1 MIGTSAGVK
10 TKSYLPNSLN
20 FQDREIYKI
29 GFTALDC
36 MRRDGKLC
44 DVTLIADNNRFT
56 AHKIVLAA
64 TIPFFNGMFLS
75 NMAESTKSE
84 VTIHGVD
91 ACALEAF
98 IGYAYTG
105 LVQINPRNVQSIL
118 IGANFLQLN
127 NVRNICCRYIS
138 ERLTVD
144 IVLPIRNLAQSY
156 LCTDLVSA
164 CEAYIYKN
172 FEDIA
177 RTTSFFNLE
186 GCELMELLESDE
198 LNVSSEERLFHIIMS
213 WVEFETKSNSDTETN
228 SVISESVNVIEL
240 PEYYDSNVHSIK
252 PSVSS
257 EIGHRNSC
265 CNGSLHSTHH
275 FHSCHCST
283 QIFNSKSR
291 TAFLP
296 CLLRRIR
303 LPLIPVSY
311 IFSVISRHDLIRKDI
326 RCRDI
331 LDEVRDVLLM
341 SWKMSEFFN
350 CRPRKCQD
358 IFGVIYAVGGWNTD
372 LECHGIV
379 ETYHPSLGRWEL
391 SESMI
396 SKRSRIGV
404 VALNGLLYAI
414 GGFDGNSRL
423 RTTEVYNPKTGKWAT
438 VASMI
443 CRRSAAGA
451 AAYDGCLY
459 VCGGF
464 DGQTSLRTC
473 EMYIP
478 EQDTWKLISSLN
490 EPRSAGGLVAL
501 NGRLYAIGGHN
512 GLAVFSTVEC
522 YEKGGDLPKTL
533 SPSSRFETDHQN
545 NGIQQS
551 PTNVWYSV
559 ANMLHRRCRHGAT
572 AFRDRI
578 IVAGGYDGASFL
590 QSVEMFDPTTGPDR
604 NGLHGQWTEISS
616 LSVPR
621 SRVGLAVT
629 AGCLYAIGGY
639 DGSTHLRT
647 VECFKSPIKQNPYEL
662 SSTVLQSKF
671 NTLSNLLNKPKI
683 SDNCSDHVDGD
694 DDDNNDD
701 GVSFNHHPCSVQSDF
716 ESISS
721 CNSTE
726 AVTFVRTTQNGKT
739 MMLEKLKPKPIS
751 HQPSIPSASV
761 NVNCNVGTSTLSSVI
776 PTSSNPFADWQWSS
790 GPSLVAH
797 EGWVGIC
804 VLPFDQSSSVH

>member
-1 MIGTSAGVK
+1 
-10 TKSYLPNSLN
+10 
-20 FQDREIYKI
+20 
-29 GFTALDC
+29 
-36 MRRDGKLC
+36 
-44 DVTLIADNNRFT
+44 
-56 AHKIVLAA
+56 
-64 TIPFFNGMFLS
+64 MFLS

-213 WVEFETKSNSDTETN
+213 WVEFEAKSNPDTETN

-240 PEYYDSNVHSIK
+240 PENYDSNVYSIK

-257 EIGHRNSC
+257 EIGHQNLC

-275 FHSCHCST
+275 SHSCHCST
-283 QIFNSKSR
+283 QIFNSKPR
-291 TAFLP
+291 TDFLP

-311 IFSVISRHDLIRKDI
+311 IFSVISRHELIRKDI

-341 SWKMSEFFN
+341 SWKTSEFFN
-350 CRPRKCQD
+350 CRPRRCQD

-379 ETYHPSLGRWEL
+379 EIYHPSLGRWEL

-522 YEKGGDLPKTL
+522 YEKSDLPKTL
-533 SPSSRFETDHQN
+533 LPSSRFETDHQN
-545 NGIQQS
+545 NGIRQS

-647 VECFKSPIKQNPYEL
+647 VECFKSPIKQNPSEL
-662 SSTVLQSKF
+662 SNNVLQSKF

-683 SDNCSDHVDGD
+683 SDNCSDYVDGD

-701 GVSFNHHPCSVQSDF
+701 GVSCNHHPCSVHSDF

-751 HQPSIPSASV
+751 HKPSIPSASV
-761 NVNCNVGTSTLSSVI
+761 NINCYSRTSTLSSVI
-776 PTSSNPFADWQWSS
+776 PSSSNPFADWQWSS
-790 GPSLVAH
+790 GPSLIAH

>member
-1 MIGTSAGVK
+1 MSGTSAGVK

-213 WVEFETKSNSDTETN
+213 WVEFEAKSNPDTETN

-240 PEYYDSNVHSIK
+240 PENYDSNVYSIK

-257 EIGHRNSC
+257 EIGHQNLC

-275 FHSCHCST
+275 SHSCHCST
-283 QIFNSKSR
+283 QIFNSKPR
-291 TAFLP
+291 TDFLP

-311 IFSVISRHDLIRKDI
+311 IFSVISRHELIRKDI

-341 SWKMSEFFN
+341 SWKTSEFFN
-350 CRPRKCQD
+350 CRPRRCQD

-379 ETYHPSLGRWEL
+379 EIYHPSLGRWEL

-522 YEKGGDLPKTL
+522 YEKSDLPKTL
-533 SPSSRFETDHQN
+533 LPSSRFETDHQN
-545 NGIQQS
+545 NGIRQS

-629 AGCLYAIGGY
+629 AGCLYAIGESYFFYG
-639 DGSTHLRT
+639 
-647 VECFKSPIKQNPYEL
+647 L
-662 SSTVLQSKF
+662 SVV
-671 NTLSNLLNKPKI
+671 P
-683 SDNCSDHVDGD
+683 
-694 DDDNNDD
+694 
-701 GVSFNHHPCSVQSDF
+701 
-716 ESISS
+716 
-721 CNSTE
+721 
-726 AVTFVRTTQNGKT
+726 
-739 MMLEKLKPKPIS
+739 
-751 HQPSIPSASV
+751 
-761 NVNCNVGTSTLSSVI
+761 
-776 PTSSNPFADWQWSS
+776 
-790 GPSLVAH
+790 
-797 EGWVGIC
+797 
-804 VLPFDQSSSVH
+804 

>member
-1 MIGTSAGVK
+1 MSIISRMFLKPV
-10 TKSYLPNSLN
+10 N
-20 FQDREIYKI
+20 E
-29 GFTALDC
+29 
-36 MRRDGKLC
+36 
-44 DVTLIADNNRFT
+44 LIATQNNADANRFT
-56 AHKIVLAA
+56 AHKVVLAA

-84 VTIHGVD
+84 VAIHGLD

-144 IVLPIRNLAQSY
+144 IVLPLRSLAQSF

-164 CEAYIYKN
+164 CEIYIFRN
-172 FEDIA
+172 FEKIA
-177 RTTSFFNLE
+177 HTSSFFNLE
-186 GCELMELLESDE
+186 ISELLELLESDE
-198 LNVSSEERLFHIIMS
+198 LNVSSEEQLFHIVMS
-213 WVEFETKSNSDTETN
+213 WVEYDTKLSSHTGANSDSSGSLTGP
-228 SVISESVNVIEL
+228 SENCVFNE
-240 PEYYDSNVHSIK
+240 NSIK
-252 PSVSS
+252 SDNYNGTDYPTPC
-257 EIGHRNSC
+257 RNS
-265 CNGSLHSTHH
+265 SLHSVHYS
-275 FHSCHCST
+275 HSPYSV
-283 QIFNSKSR
+283 KSSDNKPR
-291 TAFLP
+291 TDFLP

-303 LPLIPVSY
+303 LPLIPVSF
-311 IFSVISRHDLIRKDI
+311 IFSVISRHELIRQDI

-331 LDEVRDVLLM
+331 LDEVRDTLLM
-341 SWKMSEFFN
+341 SWKTTEFFN
-350 CRPRKCQD
+350 CRPRRCQD
-358 IFGVIYAVGGWNTD
+358 VFGVIYAVGGWNAD

-396 SKRSRIGV
+396 SRRSRIGV

-414 GGFDGNSRL
+414 GGFDGTSRL
-423 RTTEVYNPKTGKWAT
+423 RTTEVYNPKVGKWMT
-438 VASMI
+438 VAPMI

-478 EQDTWKLISSLN
+478 EQNTWKLISSLN

-501 NGRLYAIGGHN
+501 GGRLYAIGGHN

-522 YEKGGDLPKTL
+522 YEKSGDIPRAL
-533 SPSSRFETDHQN
+533 SPSSYCETNPRVRQN
-545 NGIQQS
+545 S
-551 PTNVWYSV
+551 TNVWYSV

-578 IVAGGYDGASFL
+578 IVAGGYNGASFL

-604 NGLHGQWTEISS
+604 NGLYGQWTEILS

-629 AGCLYAIGGY
+629 AGCLYAIG
-639 DGSTHLRT
+639 
-647 VECFKSPIKQNPYEL
+647 E
-662 SSTVLQSKF
+662 
-671 NTLSNLLNKPKI
+671 
-683 SDNCSDHVDGD
+683 
-694 DDDNNDD
+694 
-701 GVSFNHHPCSVQSDF
+701 
-716 ESISS
+716 
-721 CNSTE
+721 
-726 AVTFVRTTQNGKT
+726 
-739 MMLEKLKPKPIS
+739 
-751 HQPSIPSASV
+751 
-761 NVNCNVGTSTLSSVI
+761 
-776 PTSSNPFADWQWSS
+776 
-790 GPSLVAH
+790 
-797 EGWVGIC
+797 
-804 VLPFDQSSSVH
+804 

>member
-1 MIGTSAGVK
+1 MKLGP
-10 TKSYLPNSLN
+10 YLPNTLN
-20 FQDREIYKI
+20 FQDREVYKT
-29 GFTALDC
+29 GFLALDC

-44 DVTLIADNNRFT
+44 DITLIADSNRFT
-56 AHKIVLAA
+56 AHRVVLAA

-84 VTIHGVD
+84 VAIHGLD

-144 IVLPIRNLAQSY
+144 IVLPLRSLAQSF

-164 CEAYIYKN
+164 CETYIFKN
-172 FEDIA
+172 FEKIA
-177 RTTSFFNLE
+177 HTSSFFNLE
-186 GCELMELLESDE
+186 ISELMELLESDE
-198 LNVSSEERLFHIIMS
+198 LNVSSEEQLFHIVMS
-213 WVEFETKSNSDTETN
+213 WVEYDTKLSSHTDANSDSSRSTTGP
-228 SVISESVNVIEL
+228 SENCVVNV
-240 PEYYDSNVHSIK
+240 NSIK
-252 PSVSS
+252 SGNHNGIDCPTPC
-257 EIGHRNSC
+257 R
-265 CNGSLHSTHH
+265 NGSLHSVHNS
-275 FHSCHCST
+275 HSPYSVKSSD
-283 QIFNSKSR
+283 SKPR
-291 TAFLP
+291 TDFLP

-303 LPLIPVSY
+303 LPLIPVSF
-311 IFSVISRHDLIRKDI
+311 IFSVISRHELIRQDI

-331 LDEVRDVLLM
+331 LDEVRDTLLM
-341 SWKMSEFFN
+341 SWKTSEFFN
-350 CRPRKCQD
+350 CRPRRCQD
-358 IFGVIYAVGGWNTD
+358 VFGVIYAVGGWNAD

-396 SKRSRIGV
+396 SRRSRIGV

-414 GGFDGNSRL
+414 GGFDGTSRL
-423 RTTEVYNPKTGKWAT
+423 RTTEVYNPKVGKWVT
-438 VASMI
+438 VAPMI

-478 EQDTWKLISSLN
+478 EQNTWKLISSLN
-490 EPRSAGGLVAL
+490 EPRSAGGLVSL

-522 YEKGGDLPKTL
+522 YEKGGDILRAL
-533 SPSSRFETDHQN
+533 STFSHRETNPHVRQN
-545 NGIQQS
+545 

-590 QSVEMFDPTTGPDR
+590 QSVEMFDPTTGPDH
-604 NGLHGQWTEISS
+604 NGLYGQWTEILS

-639 DGSTHLRT
+639 DGTTHLRT
-647 VECFKSPIKQNPYEL
+647 VECFKPTNKRNINEFPSECLPLGYD
-662 SSTVLQSKF
+662 
-671 NTLSNLLNKPKI
+671 TLSNLLNKLTT
-683 SDNCSDHVDGD
+683 SDSYDNC
-694 DDDNNDD
+694 D
-701 GVSFNHHPCSVQSDF
+701 GVSCDNHLSSVNSDL

-721 CNSTE
+721 FTSTE
-726 AVTFVRTTQNGKT
+726 EVGDIRNRLNIAS
-739 MMLEKLKPKPIS
+739 EKQKPKPKNNNTKS
-751 HQPSIPSASV
+751 PAPPASTI
-761 NVNCNVGTSTLSSVI
+761 VNCNGGTSSSSSI
-776 PTSSNPFADWQWSS
+776 ASSNPFSDWQWSLA
-790 GPSLVAH
+790 PQLIAH
-797 EGWVGIC
+797 EGWVGVC
-804 VLPFDQSSSVH
+804 VLPFDQSLS

>member
-1 MIGTSAGVK
+1 
-10 TKSYLPNSLN
+10 
-20 FQDREIYKI
+20 
-29 GFTALDC
+29 
-36 MRRDGKLC
+36 
-44 DVTLIADNNRFT
+44 
-56 AHKIVLAA
+56 
-64 TIPFFNGMFLS
+64 
-75 NMAESTKSE
+75 
-84 VTIHGVD
+84 
-91 ACALEAF
+91 
-98 IGYAYTG
+98 
-105 LVQINPRNVQSIL
+105 
-118 IGANFLQLN
+118 
-127 NVRNICCRYIS
+127 
-138 ERLTVD
+138 
-144 IVLPIRNLAQSY
+144 
-156 LCTDLVSA
+156 
-164 CEAYIYKN
+164 
-172 FEDIA
+172 
-177 RTTSFFNLE
+177 
-186 GCELMELLESDE
+186 
-198 LNVSSEERLFHIIMS
+198 
-213 WVEFETKSNSDTETN
+213 
-228 SVISESVNVIEL
+228 
-240 PEYYDSNVHSIK
+240 
-252 PSVSS
+252 
-257 EIGHRNSC
+257 
-265 CNGSLHSTHH
+265 
-275 FHSCHCST
+275 
-283 QIFNSKSR
+283 
-291 TAFLP
+291 
-296 CLLRRIR
+296 
-303 LPLIPVSY
+303 
-311 IFSVISRHDLIRKDI
+311 
-326 RCRDI
+326 
-331 LDEVRDVLLM
+331 M
-341 SWKMSEFFN
+341 SWKTSEFFN

-545 NGIQQS
+545 SGIRQS
-551 PTNVWYSV
+551 PINVWYSV

-629 AGCLYAIGGY
+629 AGCLYAI
-639 DGSTHLRT
+639 
-647 VECFKSPIKQNPYEL
+647 
-662 SSTVLQSKF
+662 
-671 NTLSNLLNKPKI
+671 
-683 SDNCSDHVDGD
+683 
-694 DDDNNDD
+694 
-701 GVSFNHHPCSVQSDF
+701 
-716 ESISS
+716 
-721 CNSTE
+721 
-726 AVTFVRTTQNGKT
+726 
-739 MMLEKLKPKPIS
+739 
-751 HQPSIPSASV
+751 
-761 NVNCNVGTSTLSSVI
+761 
-776 PTSSNPFADWQWSS
+776 
-790 GPSLVAH
+790 
-797 EGWVGIC
+797 
-804 VLPFDQSSSVH
+804 

>member
-1 MIGTSAGVK
+1 MSGTSAGVK
-10 TKSYLPNSLN
+10 SKSYLPNSLN

-84 VTIHGVD
+84 VTIHGLD

-144 IVLPIRNLAQSY
+144 IVLPMRNLAQSF
-156 LCTDLVSA
+156 LCTELVSA
-164 CEAYIYKN
+164 CETYIYKN

-177 RTTSFFNLE
+177 RTVSFFNLE

-198 LNVSSEERLFHIIMS
+198 LNVSSEERLFDIIMS
-213 WVEFETKSNSDTETN
+213 WVEFETKPNPDTETN
-228 SVISESVNVIEL
+228 SVISDSVNVIEL
-240 PEYYDSNVHSIK
+240 PENYDGNFHSIK

-257 EIGHRNSC
+257 EIGYQNSC
-265 CNGSLHSTHH
+265 CNGSLHSTHYS
-275 FHSCHCST
+275 HSSHCST
-283 QIFNSKSR
+283 QIFSSKPR
-291 TAFLP
+291 TDFLP

-303 LPLIPVSY
+303 LPLIPVNY

-341 SWKMSEFFN
+341 SWKTSEFFN
-350 CRPRKCQD
+350 CRPRRCQD
-358 IFGVIYAVGGWNTD
+358 IFGVIYAVGGWNAD

-379 ETYHPSLGRWEL
+379 EIYHPSLGRWEL

-404 VALNGLLYAI
+404 VALKGLLYAI

-522 YEKGGDLPKTL
+522 YEKGGDLRRTL
-533 SPSSRFETDHQN
+533 PSSRFENDHQN
-545 NGIQQS
+545 NGIRQN

-559 ANMLHRRCRHGAT
+559 ASMLHRRCRHGST

-639 DGSTHLRT
+639 DGSAHLRT
-647 VECFKSPIKQNPYEL
+647 VECFKSPIKQNPYAL
-662 SSTVLQSKF
+662 SSNVLQSKC
-671 NTLSNLLNKPKI
+671 NTLSNLLNKPNI
-683 SDNCSDHVDGD
+683 SDNYNNHVDGD

-701 GVSFNHHPCSVQSDF
+701 GISCNHHPCSMNSDF

-721 CNSTE
+721 CNSSE
-726 AVTFVRTTQNGKT
+726 AVTFVGTTQNRKT
-739 MMLEKLKPKPIS
+739 MTLENSKPKLIS
-751 HQPSIPSASV
+751 HKPSIPSASV
-761 NVNCNVGTSTLSSVI
+761 KVNCNGGTSTLSSVI
-776 PTSSNPFADWQWSS
+776 SSSSNPFADWKWSS
-790 GPSLVAH
+790 GPSLIAH

-804 VLPFDQSSSVH
+804 VLPFGQSSSVH